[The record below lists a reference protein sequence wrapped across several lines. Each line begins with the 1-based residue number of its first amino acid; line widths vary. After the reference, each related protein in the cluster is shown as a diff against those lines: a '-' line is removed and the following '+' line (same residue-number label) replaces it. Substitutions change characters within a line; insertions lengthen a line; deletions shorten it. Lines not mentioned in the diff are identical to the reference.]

1 MDGLVWR
8 DTVLSKA
15 PSAGIDSSELL
26 VSHGTATE
34 PMFTNMSW
42 ALRGSDCG

>member
-1 MDGLVWR
+1 MHGLVWR
-8 DTVLSKA
+8 DTVLGEV

-34 PMFTNMSW
+34 PMFTKISW